1 MTHPAIT
8 AHKKY
13 YERVKNHSKGMMEL
27 VCHNA
32 EDSTPANEKM
42 INTFSQIIAI
52 LSSICIYLNTERQ
65 KVEGACEY

>member
-13 YERVKNHSKGMMEL
+13 YERVKNHCRAMIEL
-27 VCHNA
+27 ISPFQK
-32 EDSTPANEKM
+32 DYGNERLV
-42 INTFSQIIAI
+42 NTLSQIIAI
-52 LSSICIYLNTERQ
+52 LSSLCLHLKTERQ